1 MKLKEYIGK
10 KEDIRKSAI
19 LSFAKTVGSFN
30 FNSAAI
36 KMTGAKE
43 YDFIKFFQDEE
54 TGEWYFTV
62 SEEESDFSIELK
74 QYAGKMLTF
83 CKKQLVYDLTKTMEI
98 PEDIN
103 RLNITGPVI
112 IEGIEYF
119 KLSI

>member
-1 MKLKEYIGK
+1 MKLKEYFGK
-10 KEDIRKSAI
+10 KEDIRKTAI

-83 CKKQLVYDLTKTMEI
+83 CKKQLVNDLIKTMGI
-98 PEDIN
+98 PEDKN
-103 RLNITGPVI
+103 RLNITGPVV